1 MVKKVCVDCL
11 KVFVNKSNL
20 NRHTETAHSS
30 HVQPPVDDDSRQS
43 VGMYGDDAVQSTTQ
57 DNDRSMTESEA
68 SVSDGN
74 HVGSEPSD
82 SGEFDTPE
90 QSGGTKFENDDNQV
104 GVASQDDDRSMI
116 VNVGSGSESDD
127 STQHSDSSP
136 SGDVVFF
143 YLTLTDNVRFIF
155 D

>member
-30 HVQPPVDDDSRQS
+30 HVQPTVDEFDDPTQS
-43 VGMYGDDAVQSTTQ
+43 GVLYSDDAVQSTTQ
-57 DNDRSMTESEA
+57 DDDRSMTDSEA

-74 HVGSEPSD
+74 YGSSEPSD

-90 QSGGTKFENDDNQV
+90 QSGGAKFENDDNQV
-104 GVASQDDDRSMI
+104 GVASQDHDRSMI
-116 VNVGSGSESDD
+116 VNAGSDSESDD
-127 STQHSDSSP
+127 SIQHSDSDP
-136 SGDVVFF
+136 SGDGESCKLLGWIYSF
-143 YLTLTDNVRFIF
+143 
-155 D
+155 